1 MQLKKTSRKQP
12 LPKSYILDLESRVF
26 GELGIAPE
34 RSKTIA
40 LTHTPKPWA
49 IAASFLLLTGGLW
62 YFTNRAT
69 VTSIDQLNRD
79 QIAGYLSN
87 DYEAERYLDSTINVL
102 GNEMTLGWH
111 EAQLTEEAVSQ
122 FLTVDSDIYWMTEM
136 NENISQ

>member
-1 MQLKKTSRKQP
+1 MQLKKTSRKQ

-34 RSKTIA
+34 RSKTIT

-49 IAASFLLLTGGLW
+49 IAASFLLLMGGLW

-69 VTSIDQLNRD
+69 VTSIDQLDRD
-79 QIAGYLSN
+79 QIAGYLIN
-87 DYEAERYLDSTINVL
+87 DYEAERYLDATINVL

-111 EAQLTEEAVSQ
+111 EAQLTEKAISQ

>member
-1 MQLKKTSRKQP
+1 MQLKKTSRKQ

-34 RSKTIA
+34 RSKTIT

-49 IAASFLLLTGGLW
+49 IAASFLLLMGGLW

-69 VTSIDQLNRD
+69 VTSIDQLDMD

-87 DYEAERYLDSTINVL
+87 DYEAERYLDATINVL

-111 EAQLTEEAVSQ
+111 EAQLTEKAISQ